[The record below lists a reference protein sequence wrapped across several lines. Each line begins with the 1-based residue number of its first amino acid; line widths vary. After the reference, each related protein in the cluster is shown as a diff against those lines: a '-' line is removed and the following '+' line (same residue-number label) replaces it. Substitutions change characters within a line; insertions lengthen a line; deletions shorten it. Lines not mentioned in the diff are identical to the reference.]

1 MKKIFIDFICANPVQ
16 SASICV
22 KNLLESLFSISKQAL
37 RNLTNLFYRMKL
49 FTELYTELEQTNKTN
64 EKVEALRFYFERADA
79 RDAAWALYFLSGRK
93 PRQIVPSKKL
103 REWAI
108 EISEIPEWLYEESR
122 DTVGDGAET
131 IALLLPYNSSTN
143 DTPLYVLV
151 EKRLLPLRGAD
162 EAIQYEEV
170 LSSWQSMDYSQRL
183 VYNKLISG
191 SFRVGVSQLL
201 VIRAL
206 SQINDVPT
214 DIIAQRLMGDWQ
226 PTAEFYE
233 KVVSAEMDA
242 DEKPIARPFPFHL
255 AHQIDFPLE
264 KLGEIK
270 DWQAEWKW
278 DGIRV
283 QVIKRENQV
292 FLWSRGED
300 LITGRFPEIAEA
312 AAFLPNGTIL
322 DGEILPWRED
332 SVLPFTELQ
341 RRIGRKN
348 VSAKMMAEVPVI
360 VQVYDVLEFENE
372 DIRVEEFEKRRKIL
386 KKVIKNLADRA
397 KEIFRI
403 TDSVTAK
410 SWEQLIEK
418 REASRSL
425 KVEGLMLKKLDSPYR
440 VGRHRGDWWKWKIDP
455 FTIDA
460 VLLYAQKGSGK
471 RANLF
476 TDYTFA
482 VWKDSELVPFA
493 KAYSGLTDKE
503 IRRVDKF
510 VRENTKET
518 FGPVRSV
525 APKLVFELAFEA
537 IQKSSRHKSG
547 VAVRFPRILRWR
559 DDKTIEEADSLDA
572 IHRLLESY
580 EDAGKK

>member
-1 MKKIFIDFICANPVQ
+1 
-16 SASICV
+16 
-22 KNLLESLFSISKQAL
+22 
-37 RNLTNLFYRMKL
+37 MKL
-49 FTELYTELEQTNKTN
+49 FTELYTELDQTNKTN
-64 EKVEALRFYFERADA
+64 EKVEALKFYFERADS

-108 EISEIPEWLYEESR
+108 EISEVPEWLYEESR

-131 IALLLPYNSSTN
+131 IALLLPFNSSS
-143 DTPLYVLV
+143 DETPLHILV
-151 EKRLLPLRGAD
+151 EKRLIPLRGAD
-162 EAIQYEEV
+162 ETVQYEEV
-170 LSSWQSMDYSQRL
+170 LSSWQGMDYSQRL

-201 VIRAL
+201 VTRAL
-206 SQINDVPT
+206 AQLSDIPT
-214 DIIAQRLMGDWQ
+214 DIIAQRLMGNWEA
-226 PTAEFYE
+226 TAEFYE
-233 KVVSAEMDA
+233 KVVSSEMDA
-242 DEKPIARPFPFHL
+242 DEKPIARPYPFHL
-255 AHQIDFPLE
+255 AHQIDFSLE

-283 QVIKRENQV
+283 QIIKRENQV

-300 LITGRFPEIAEA
+300 LITERFPEIAEA
-312 AAFLPNGTIL
+312 ATFLPNGTVL

-348 VSAKMMAEVPVI
+348 VSAKMLAEVPVI
-360 VQVYDVLEFENE
+360 VQVYDSLEFENE
-372 DIRVEEFEKRRKIL
+372 DIRADEFKKRRRNLERIFENLDVEAKRIL
-386 KKVIKNLADRA
+386 
-397 KEIFRI
+397 RI
-403 TDSVTAK
+403 TDSVSAE
-410 SWEQLIEK
+410 SWEQLAEK
-418 REASRSL
+418 RENSRSL
-425 KVEGLMLKKLDSPYR
+425 KVEGLMLKKLDSSYR

-460 VLLYAQKGSGK
+460 VLLYAQKGMGK

-482 VWKDSELVPFA
+482 VWKQGELVPFA

-503 IRRVDKF
+503 IRKVDKF

-537 IQKSSRHKSG
+537 IQKSTRHKSG

-559 DDKTIEEADSLDA
+559 DDKTIEEADSLET
-572 IHRLLESY
+572 IHALLESY
-580 EDAGKK
+580 EAEGKQ

>member
-1 MKKIFIDFICANPVQ
+1 
-16 SASICV
+16 
-22 KNLLESLFSISKQAL
+22 
-37 RNLTNLFYRMKL
+37 MKL

-64 EKVEALRFYFERADA
+64 EKVETLKFYFERADA

-131 IALLLPYNSSTN
+131 IALLLPNNSSTD
-143 DTPLYVLV
+143 DTPLHILV
-151 EKRLLPLRGAD
+151 EKRLLSLRGAN
-162 EAIQYEEV
+162 EAIQYKEV
-170 LSSWQSMDYSQRL
+170 LSSWQAMDYSQRL

-206 SQINDVPT
+206 SQINGVPT

-233 KVVSAEMDA
+233 KVVSSEMNA

-264 KLGEIK
+264 KLGEIE

-300 LITGRFPEIAEA
+300 LITERFPEIAEA
-312 AAFLPNGTIL
+312 AAFLPNGTVL

-341 RRIGRKN
+341 KRIGRKN
-348 VSAKMMAEVPVI
+348 VSAKMLAEVPVI
-360 VQVYDVLEFENE
+360 VQVYDLLEFNDE
-372 DIRVEEFEKRRKIL
+372 DIRAEEFEKRRKIL
-386 KKVIKNLADRA
+386 EQIMENLDEQA
-397 KEIFRI
+397 KGVFRI
-403 TDSVTAK
+403 TDAVKAE
-410 SWEQLIEK
+410 SWEQLTEK
-418 REASRSL
+418 RENSRSL

-482 VWKDSELVPFA
+482 VWKDGELVPFA

-503 IRRVDKF
+503 IRQVDKF

-559 DDKTIEEADSLDA
+559 DDKKIEQADSLET
-572 IHRLLESY
+572 IHALLESY
-580 EDAGKK
+580 EAEGKK